1 MSASQLLRQAIQNST
16 VIDSEVESILPH
28 VVPLNEVQ
36 SLPPLLKQLRR
47 PSRMT
52 KLQSSY
58 PPRHRHTQYYGFWIT
73 QQWLIDL
80 GKNIQHPN
88 DHLYPPYIDEYFM
101 RGFDHIQ
108 WAVGINPLTVE
119 ICLQLK
125 KGGAPPEYV
134 DADGDVLILSVM
146 SDDEQDYPI
155 RPAQEQVDYLTKVLD
170 REPHWWVG
178 VWPRSS
184 WERM

>member
-16 VIDSEVESILPH
+16 VLDSEAESILP
-28 VVPLNEVQ
+28 
-36 SLPPLLKQLRR
+36 
-47 PSRMT
+47 
-52 KLQSSY
+52 
-58 PPRHRHTQYYGFWIT
+58 HRHTQYYGFWIT

-108 WAVGINPLTVE
+108 WAVGINPMSVE
-119 ICLQLK
+119 VCLQPK
-125 KGGAPPEYV
+125 NGGAPPEYL

-146 SDDEQDYPI
+146 SDDEEDYPI
-155 RPAQEQVDYLTKVLD
+155 RPAQKQVDYL
-170 REPHWWVG
+170 R
-178 VWPRSS
+178 
-184 WERM
+184 